1 MLPLRRKASSPSR
14 EYRLVALRS
23 LAGFVALAI
32 AAFTSASAIAEPIK
46 IALLKQGGSGPLFI
60 AEEKGYFAAE
70 GVPAELVY
78 FADGQAVAVAVVSGD
93 IDFGVVGISG
103 GFYSLAGQGALRIIA
118 GAYREAPGFPLFAI
132 IASNR
137 AYAAGLKS
145 YKDLP
150 GHSAAVT
157 AIGSAGHYTLALIAE
172 KFGFDL
178 KSLRILP
185 TQSTSNSNSAV
196 AGGQVDAGMQLASS
210 AVTMLQNGSVQ
221 LLGWAGD
228 DVPWQTAVAFT
239 ATKTANDRRDTVE
252 RFLRAYRNGART
264 YHDAFIGPDEKR
276 ADGPSAQE
284 IMAIIAKYNGLSTE
298 QVGQAIAYVDPEARL
313 DVKDVRH
320 QIAWFKSQGMV
331 KGEIDSDAIIDQRY
345 VIPLP
350 AH

>member
-1 MLPLRRKASSPSR
+1 MLRD
-14 EYRLVALRS
+14 YRLAAQF
-23 LAGFVALAI
+23 LAGFIALA
-32 AAFTSASAIAEPIK
+32 AGAVMSATAVADPIK

-60 AEEKGYFAAE
+60 AQEKGYFAAE

-118 GAYREAPGFPLFAI
+118 GAYREAPGFPLFAV

-145 YKDLP
+145 YRELP

-157 AIGSAGHYTLALIAE
+157 AVGSAGHYTLALIAE

-178 KSLRILP
+178 KTLRILP
-185 TQSTSNSNSAV
+185 TQSTANSNSAV
-196 AGGQVDAGMQLASS
+196 AGGQIDAGMQLASS
-210 AVTMLQNGSVQ
+210 AIPMLQDGAVK

-252 RFLRAYRNGART
+252 RFLRAYRHGARA
-264 YHDAFIGPDEKR
+264 YHDAFIGADEKR
-276 ADGPSAQE
+276 ADGPTASE
-284 IMAIIAKYNGLSTE
+284 ITAIIAKYNGLSIE
-298 QVGQAIAYVDPEARL
+298 QVGRAIAYVDPDARL
-313 DVKDVRH
+313 DVRDVLH
-320 QIAWFKSQGMV
+320 QIAWFKSQGML
-331 KGEIDSDAIIDQRY
+331 KGEIDGDAIIDKRY

-350 AH
+350 QH